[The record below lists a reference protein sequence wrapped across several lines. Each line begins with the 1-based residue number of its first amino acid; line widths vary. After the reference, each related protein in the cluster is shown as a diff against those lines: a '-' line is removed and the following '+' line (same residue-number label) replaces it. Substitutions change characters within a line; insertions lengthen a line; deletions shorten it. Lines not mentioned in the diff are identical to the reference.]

1 MTQAV
6 VPSDVPATVQSDV
19 RTEPAT
25 PVQASS
31 APVVQ
36 RKARK
41 PFPSSKPIEECSEGT
56 RALFDWAAWLKQ
68 NGLELPEGRVTFT
81 KDTLRLVVHQYRLAD
96 GRPILALLMM
106 DDSLPKT
113 IVRGGVVVQQGQ
125 SRIREFRELKEDLPT
140 IFAKT
145 AERGW
150 VQQIRGMG
158 R

>member
-1 MTQAV
+1 MFAW
-6 VPSDVPATVQSDV
+6 AT
-19 RTEPAT
+19 
-25 PVQASS
+25 
-31 APVVQ
+31 
-36 RKARK
+36 
-41 PFPSSKPIEECSEGT
+41 
-56 RALFDWAAWLKQ
+56 WLKQ
-68 NGLELPEGRVTFT
+68 NALGLPEGRVTFT

-96 GRPILALLMM
+96 GTPIFGLLMM

-150 VQQIRGMG
+150 IQQIRGMG

>member
-6 VPSDVPATVQSDV
+6 DSSDVPANAQPDV
-19 RTEPAT
+19 RTEQAT
-25 PVQASS
+25 PVQAVS
-31 APVVQ
+31 ASVVQ

-56 RALFDWAAWLKQ
+56 RAMFAWATWLKR
-68 NGLELPEGRVTFT
+68 NALELPEGRVTFT
-81 KDTLRLVVHQYRLAD
+81 KDTLRLVVHQYRCAD
-96 GRPILALLMM
+96 GTPIFVSLMM

-125 SRIREFRELKEDLPT
+125 SRIREFREVKEDLPT
-140 IFAKT
+140 IFAKA